1 MNHGYVEDYLWFKKN
16 NLRSVVSGL
25 QVKQAYIV
33 VFGFPDGNPRA
44 YGGCLG

>member
-1 MNHGYVEDYLWFKKN
+1 MNRGYVEDYLWFKKN
-16 NLRSVVSGL
+16 NSEPVVSRRG
-25 QVKQAYIV
+25 VKQAYIV